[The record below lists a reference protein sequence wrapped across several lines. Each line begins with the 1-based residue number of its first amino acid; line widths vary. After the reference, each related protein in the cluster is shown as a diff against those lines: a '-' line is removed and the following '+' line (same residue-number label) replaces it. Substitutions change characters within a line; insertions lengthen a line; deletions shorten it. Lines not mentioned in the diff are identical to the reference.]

1 MEIGTGKT
9 YVYLLT
15 SFELS
20 RRYRFQ
26 KLIIAVPSVAIL
38 DRTTRDTCRN
48 FVLSMT
54 TLRPGKGSG
63 SRFSLRVQP
72 NEDGMKQSKDKKEKI
87 SSSVYQIKVSLREIT
102 PPIWRRVQVPG
113 NITLAKLHLVLQIV
127 MGWTNSHLHRFSIGG
142 VDYAEP
148 DPDGHLNFQ
157 SDRRARLNNVVGAKQ
172 KFEYEYDFGDSW
184 WHEIGVEKTLQP
196 EPGASHP
203 ICVAGERACPPE
215 DCGGVWGYQ
224 EFLEAIM
231 NPAHREHEELLA
243 WVGGS
248 FDPEMFDLDAI
259 NASLRRL
266 RV

>member
-1 MEIGTGKT
+1 
-9 YVYLLT
+9 
-15 SFELS
+15 
-20 RRYRFQ
+20 
-26 KLIIAVPSVAIL
+26 
-38 DRTTRDTCRN
+38 
-48 FVLSMT
+48 
-54 TLRPGKGSG
+54 
-63 SRFSLRVQP
+63 
-72 NEDGMKQSKDKKEKI
+72 MKQGKDKKGKKDKI
-87 SSSVYQIKVSLREIT
+87 GASLYQIKVSLREIK

-113 NITLAKLHLVLQIV
+113 DITLATLHQVLQIA

-157 SDRRARLNNVVGAKQ
+157 SDRRARLNHVTHAKQ

-184 WHEIGVEKTLQP
+184 MHDIAVEKTLQP
-196 EPGASHP
+196 ESGATYP
-203 ICVAGERACPPE
+203 FCLAGERACPPE
-215 DCGGVWGYQ
+215 DCGGLWGYQ

-231 NPAHREHEELLA
+231 NPAHTEHEELLA

-248 FDPEMFDLDAI
+248 FNPEMFDLDAV